1 MPEEYREA
9 ESVTGTDASVA
20 VDPALLNKPQRP
32 EDATSNGD
40 ELLRH
45 KLGLAN
51 QHAKKAK
58 VEADE
63 YRKKFEALQAEVS
76 ALKEA
81 QQSAVRENLEGQ
93 GAFKELYE
101 QERSRAQELQTRLLN
116 ETTELQQQLASV
128 TQNAEEERLKNS
140 ALQQIT
146 RANAVNPTQL
156 YQLLQPQIRV
166 SDDGSV
172 VALNSGV
179 EQPLG
184 DYLANLKAAGEW
196 QHHFSAS
203 ASKGMGSGSGAASVA
218 PGMVNPYR
226 AGTQNFTEAMRLEMT
241 NPELAKQLKAEALSG
256 S

>member
-1 MPEEYREA
+1 MPEVYAEA
-9 ESVTGTDASVA
+9 ESVTSSDESVA

-32 EDATSNGD
+32 DDLTSNGD
-40 ELLRH
+40 DLLKH

-58 VEADE
+58 LEAED
-63 YRKKFEALQAEVS
+63 YRKKFESLQAEVLT
-76 ALKEA
+76 LKEA

-93 GAFKELYE
+93 GAYKELYE

-116 ETTELQQQLASV
+116 ETTELKQQLESV
-128 TQNAEEERLKNS
+128 TQNAEQERLKNS
-140 ALQQIT
+140 AIEQIA

-166 SDDGSV
+166 SDEGTI

-184 DYLANLKAAGEW
+184 DYLANLKAANEW

-203 ASKGMGSGSGAASVA
+203 NSRGMGAGSGAASVA
-218 PGMVNPYR
+218 PGMTNPYR
-226 AGTQNFTEAMRLEMT
+226 TGNFTEAMKLEAS

>member
-1 MPEEYREA
+1 MPEELAVA
-9 ESVTGTDASVA
+9 ESVTSTDVSVA

-32 EDATSNGD
+32 DESASNGD

-58 VEADE
+58 SEADE
-63 YRKKFEALQAEVS
+63 YRKKLESLQAEIS
-76 ALKEA
+76 TLKEA

-101 QERSRAQELQTRLLN
+101 QERQRAQELQTRLLN
-116 ETTELQQQLASV
+116 ETTELKAQLESV
-128 TQNAEEERLKNS
+128 TQGAEQERLKNS
-140 ALQQIT
+140 ALQQI
-146 RANAVNPTQL
+146 AKSNAVNPQQL
-156 YQLLQPQIRV
+156 YMLLQSQIRV
-166 SDDGSV
+166 DNEGSPV
-172 VALNSGV
+172 VLSSGV

-184 DYLANLKAAGEW
+184 EYLNNLKAATDW

-203 ASKGMGSGSGAASVA
+203 GAKGMGTGGTTVSVA
-218 PGMVNPYR
+218 PGMSNPYV
-226 AGTQNFTEAMRLEMT
+226 TKNFTEAMKLEAT
-241 NPELAKQLKAEALSG
+241 NPELAKQLKAEALSR

>member
-1 MPEEYREA
+1 MPEEYGIA

-20 VDPALLNKPQRP
+20 IDPSLLNKPVQP
-32 EDATSNGD
+32 DAQPANGND
-40 ELLRH
+40 ELLKH

-58 VEADE
+58 LEADE
-63 YRKKFEALQAEVS
+63 VRKQFEALSAEMN

-93 GAFKELYE
+93 GAFKELYD
-101 QERSRAQELQTRLLN
+101 QEKSRAKQLETRLLN
-116 ETTELQQQLASV
+116 ETAELKQQLESV
-128 TQNAEEERLKNS
+128 TQNAKNERLKS
-140 ALQQIT
+140 AALQQIS
-146 RANAVNPTQL
+146 RSNAVNPNQL
-156 YQLLQPQIRV
+156 YTLLQPQLRTNE
-166 SDDGSV
+166 DGQPV
-172 VALNSGV
+172 LLNSGV

-184 DYLANLKAAGEW
+184 DYLANLKSSADW

-203 ASKGMGSGSGAASVA
+203 GAKGMGAGAATTTVA
-218 PGMVNPYR
+218 PGMSNPYR
-226 AGTQNFTEAMRLEMT
+226 TRNLTEAMKLEVQ

>member
-1 MPEEYREA
+1 MPEESAVA
-9 ESVTGTDASVA
+9 ESVTSPDVSVA

-32 EDATSNGD
+32 EDGASNGD
-40 ELLRH
+40 DLLKH

-58 VEADE
+58 LEADQ
-63 YRKKFEALQAEVS
+63 YRKQLESLQTEMT

-101 QERSRAQELQTRLLN
+101 QERQRAQELQTRLLN
-116 ETTELQQQLASV
+116 ETTELKAQLESV
-128 TQNAEEERLKNS
+128 TQGAEQERLKNT

-146 RANAVNPTQL
+146 RSNAVNPNQL

-166 SDDGSV
+166 DEEGSPV
-172 VALNSGV
+172 VLSSGV

-184 DYLANLKAAGEW
+184 DYLTNLKAATEW

-203 ASKGMGSGSGAASVA
+203 GSKGMGTGAATVSVA
-218 PGMVNPYR
+218 PGMANPYR
-226 AGTQNFTEAMRLEMT
+226 TKNFTEAMKLEAS

>member
-1 MPEEYREA
+1 MPEAYAEA
-9 ESVTGTDASVA
+9 ESVTSLDESVA

-32 EDATSNGD
+32 DDLTSNGD
-40 ELLRH
+40 DLLKH

-58 VEADE
+58 LEAEE
-63 YRKKFEALQAEVS
+63 YRKKLDSLQVEMQS
-76 ALKEA
+76 LKEA

-101 QERSRAQELQTRLLN
+101 QEKSRAQELQTRLLN
-116 ETTELQQQLASV
+116 ETTELKQQLESV
-128 TQNAEEERLKNS
+128 TQNAEQERLKNS
-140 ALQQIT
+140 ALEQIT

-166 SDDGSV
+166 SDEGTV

-184 DYLANLKAAGEW
+184 DYLANLKAANEW

-203 ASKGMGSGSGAASVA
+203 ASRGMGSGSGAASVA
-218 PGMVNPYR
+218 PGMTNPYR
-226 AGTQNFTEAMRLEMT
+226 TKNFTEAMKLEAS

>member
-1 MPEEYREA
+1 MPEVYAEA
-9 ESVTGTDASVA
+9 ESVTSPDESVA

-32 EDATSNGD
+32 DDLTSNGD
-40 ELLRH
+40 DLLKH

-58 VEADE
+58 LEADE
-63 YRKKFEALQAEVS
+63 YRKKLDSLQTEMLI
-76 ALKEA
+76 LKEA

-101 QERSRAQELQTRLLN
+101 QEKSRAQELQTRLLN
-116 ETTELQQQLASV
+116 ETTELKQQLESV
-128 TQNAEEERLKNS
+128 TQSAEQERLKNS
-140 ALQQIT
+140 ALEQIT

-166 SDDGSV
+166 SDEGSV

-184 DYLANLKAAGEW
+184 DYLANLKAANEW

-203 ASKGMGSGSGAASVA
+203 ASRGMGSGSGAASVA
-218 PGMVNPYR
+218 PGMTNPYR
-226 AGTQNFTEAMRLEMT
+226 TGNFTEVMKLEAS

>member
-1 MPEEYREA
+1 MPEVYAEA
-9 ESVTGTDASVA
+9 ESVTSPDESVA

-32 EDATSNGD
+32 DDLTSNGD
-40 ELLRH
+40 DLLKH

-58 VEADE
+58 LEADE
-63 YRKKFEALQAEVS
+63 YRKKLDSLQTEMMT
-76 ALKEA
+76 LKEA

-101 QERSRAQELQTRLLN
+101 QEKSRAQELQTRLLN
-116 ETTELQQQLASV
+116 ETTELKQQLESV
-128 TQNAEEERLKNS
+128 TQSAEQERLKNS
-140 ALQQIT
+140 ALEQIT

-166 SDDGSV
+166 SDEGSV

-184 DYLANLKAAGEW
+184 DYLANLKAANEW

-203 ASKGMGSGSGAASVA
+203 ASRGMGSGSGAASVA
-218 PGMVNPYR
+218 PGMTNPYR
-226 AGTQNFTEAMRLEMT
+226 SGNFTDAMKLEAS

>member
-1 MPEEYREA
+1 MPESYAEA
-9 ESVTGTDASVA
+9 ESVTSTDASVA
-20 VDPALLNKPQRP
+20 VDPALLNKPVRP
-32 EDATSNGD
+32 EDTTSSGD
-40 ELLRH
+40 DLLKH

-58 VEADE
+58 SEADE
-63 YRKKFEALQAEVS
+63 YRKKLESLQAEMQ

-81 QQSAVRENLEGQ
+81 QQSAVRESLEGQ

-101 QERSRAQELQTRLLN
+101 QERSRAQELQARLMT
-116 ETTELQQQLASV
+116 ETTDLKQQLESV
-128 TQNAEEERLKNS
+128 TQSAEQERLKAT

-146 RANAVNPTQL
+146 RANAVNPQQL

-166 SDDGSV
+166 GDEGNL

-184 DYLANLKAAGEW
+184 DYLANLKSADEW

-203 ASKGMGSGSGAASVA
+203 GAKGMGSGSGAVSVA
-218 PGMVNPYR
+218 PGMTNPYR
-226 AGTQNFTEAMRLEMT
+226 TRNLTEALKLEAT
-241 NPELAKQLKAEALSG
+241 NPELAKQLKKEALSG

>member
-1 MPEEYREA
+1 MPEVYAEA
-9 ESVTGTDASVA
+9 ESVTSPDESVA

-32 EDATSNGD
+32 DDLTSNGD
-40 ELLRH
+40 DLLKH

-58 VEADE
+58 LEADE
-63 YRKKFEALQAEVS
+63 YRKKLDSLQTEMMT
-76 ALKEA
+76 LKEA

-101 QERSRAQELQTRLLN
+101 QEKSRAQELQTRLLN
-116 ETTELQQQLASV
+116 ETTELKQQLESV
-128 TQNAEEERLKNS
+128 TQSAEQERLKNS
-140 ALQQIT
+140 ALEQIT

-166 SDDGSV
+166 SDEGSV

-184 DYLANLKAAGEW
+184 DYLANLKAANEW

-203 ASKGMGSGSGAASVA
+203 ASRGMGSGSGAASVA
-218 PGMVNPYR
+218 PGMTNPYR
-226 AGTQNFTEAMRLEMT
+226 TGNFTEVMKLEAS
-241 NPELAKQLKAEALSG
+241 NSELAKQLKAEALSG